1 MNDEDYTE
9 DRAISLVHWV
19 IILLIVLLLILILL
33 LILVLIPFASLEI
46 NIFSL
51 VNSSVS
57 IEYPQWTPRAICTS
71 T

>member
-1 MNDEDYTE
+1 LNDEDYTE

-46 NIFSL
+46 NICDL
-51 VNSSVS
+51 VN
-57 IEYPQWTPRAICTS
+57 
-71 T
+71 

>member
-1 MNDEDYTE
+1 LDDEDYAE
-9 DRAISLVHWV
+9 DRTISLVRWV

-46 NIFSL
+46 NICYL
-51 VNSSVS
+51 VNSSDS